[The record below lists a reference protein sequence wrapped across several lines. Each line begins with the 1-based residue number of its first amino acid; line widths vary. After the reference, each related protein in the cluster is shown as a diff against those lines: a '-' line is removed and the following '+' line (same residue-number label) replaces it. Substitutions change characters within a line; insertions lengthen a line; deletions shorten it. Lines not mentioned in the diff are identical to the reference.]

1 MVRNTANP
9 AFNRMKAEKFILP
22 AAIIL
27 FSLLTGLLAFQTW
40 GGRLGSFAAG
50 VSTISESTLA
60 DRYGLRVSLI
70 GVTAA
75 GGMVD
80 FRMKMV
86 DAAKAKL
93 LLGDAKNFPV
103 LVSANGQILT
113 VPVDNKPASIEFKQD
128 ANFYLMFSN
137 TGGVVT
143 SGSGVIVR
151 FGNIELGPLVVK

>member
-1 MVRNTANP
+1 MMRNTASP
-9 AFNRMKAEKFILP
+9 TINRIQAEKFILP
-22 AAIIL
+22 AAIFL
-27 FSLLTGLLAFQTW
+27 FSILIGLLAFQAW
-40 GGRLGSFAAG
+40 GGRLGSFAPG

-75 GGMVD
+75 GGMLD

-86 DAAKAKL
+86 DAAKARL
-93 LLGDAKNFPV
+93 LLGEAKNFPV
-103 LVSANGQILT
+103 LVSANGQVLT
-113 VPVDNKPASIEFKQD
+113 VPVDNKPATIEFKQD

-143 SGSGVIVR
+143 SGSTVTVR
-151 FGNIELGPLVVK
+151 FGNIDLGPLAVK